1 MRSRG
6 RGERLG
12 GEIVGDL
19 LCVGGVNP
27 VVSFVRSSISGGR
40 RASLGDEEAWAGM
53 GCGWGG
59 TEVKCDRV
67 GWEFSCGRA
76 ESFMA
81 RRWKRGV

>member
-1 MRSRG
+1 MVDGIG
-6 RGERLG
+6 RMAG
-12 GEIVGDL
+12 GDL
-19 LCVGGVNP
+19 LWVW
-27 VVSFVRSSISGGR
+27 GR
-40 RASLGDEEAWAGM
+40 RAGASLGDEGGGWGEGM

-81 RRWKRGV
+81 RRWKRGL